1 MLGMDLD
8 LIIQLNLFIKRKIYL
23 LELLIKKKISEELL
37 ILKITVVGFTLL
49 N

>member
-23 LELLIKKKISEELL
+23 LGLLIKKKISEELL